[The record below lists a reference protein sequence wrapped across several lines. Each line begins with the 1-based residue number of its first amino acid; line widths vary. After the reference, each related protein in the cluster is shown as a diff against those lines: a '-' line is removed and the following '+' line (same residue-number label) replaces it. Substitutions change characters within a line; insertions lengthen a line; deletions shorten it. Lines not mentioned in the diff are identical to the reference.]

1 MPNQIKSIEALK
13 KEAQNQGAEFF
24 IRLKGCL
31 RSTKHIVWDEED
43 KRFFI
48 FNYIDNTE
56 QELTEAQLMD
66 RDCTNIG
73 YAMTKGALFK
83 DD

>member
-1 MPNQIKSIEALK
+1 MPIQIKSIEALK
-13 KEAQNQGAEFF
+13 KEANHGAEFF
-24 IRLKGCL
+24 IRLQGCL
-31 RSTKHIVWDEED
+31 RSSKYIDWDEEA
-43 KRFFI
+43 RLFVI
-48 FNYIDNTE
+48 WNYIDDTE
-56 QELTEAQLMD
+56 QELSEKQLMD